1 MVDVPAAIPVMVP
14 VEPEP
19 KIVAGPGGAGSG
31 EIVHEPPA
39 VASLTV
45 TTEPTQI
52 KNVPVIAVGLDVT
65 TTE

>member
-1 MVDVPAAIPVMVP
+1 MVDVPAPIPVMVP

-19 KIVAGPGGAGSG
+19 NIEAGPGGAGSG
-31 EIVHEPPA
+31 EIVHEPPD

-52 KNVPVIAVGLDVT
+52 RKVPVIAAGLDVT